1 MCNTSMMDTVETK
14 HKACFLV
21 LQWTYRAVWNA
32 VRVPR
37 VGWTTVN
44 TGEPLVDHYIGSMLL
59 VQITHLRLQDLSSLK
74 KHSYI
79 IGSSDSSTEF
89 GL

>member
-1 MCNTSMMDTVETK
+1 MMDTVETK

-59 VQITHLRLQDLSSLK
+59 VQITHLRLQDLTSK
-74 KHSYI
+74 KTFLYYTD
-79 IGSSDSSTEF
+79 SD
-89 GL
+89 